1 VLGSDVTT
9 HESGIHTA
17 AMLRD
22 PGTFEPFDPADFG
35 GARRL
40 VFGAGSGR
48 GSARAL
54 LERAGFE
61 PTDDRVSRLL
71 DLLAER
77 GPMDEREASTL
88 VDAEFES
95 GLS

>member
-1 VLGSDVTT
+1 VTT

-22 PGTFEPFDPADFG
+22 PATFEPFDPAAFG
-35 GARRL
+35 GERRL

-54 LERAGFE
+54 LERAGVDA
-61 PTDDRVSRLL
+61 TDARIERLL

-77 GPMDEREASTL
+77 GPMDSAAASELIEAS
-88 VDAEFES
+88 F
-95 GLS
+95 